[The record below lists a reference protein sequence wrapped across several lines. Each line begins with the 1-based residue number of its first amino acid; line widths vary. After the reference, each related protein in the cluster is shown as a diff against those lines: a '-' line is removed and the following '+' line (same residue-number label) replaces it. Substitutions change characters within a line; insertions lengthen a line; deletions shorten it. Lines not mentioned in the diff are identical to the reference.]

1 MISIYMTERA
11 SRKVRTLLASGPGTA
26 DFGLRIG
33 VDPGGCSGYQ
43 YRLVLAP
50 RADPDEVVVAQDGFD
65 VFVGASAAPLLAGVR
80 IDYVESIASSGF
92 TFDNPNAADS
102 CGCGT
107 SFSATRSAEQSAADA
122 ALHARVEDAMAEI
135 RPYLQGEGGDVT
147 VVGVADGVVSV
158 RLTGAC
164 DGCSSA
170 LGTITSVIERRL
182 KEALPGKEA
191 FPGVERV
198 ALVT

>member
-1 MISIYMTERA
+1 MTERA
-11 SRKVRTLLASGPGTA
+11 SRKVRSLLAAGPGTA
-26 DFGLRIG
+26 AFGLRIG
-33 VDPGGCSGYQ
+33 VDPGGCSGHQ
-43 YRLVLAP
+43 YHLVLAP

-65 VFVGASAAPLLAGVR
+65 VFVGASVAPLLAGVR

-92 TFDNPNAADS
+92 TFDNPNAGA
-102 CGCGT
+102 CGT

-122 ALHARVEDAMAEI
+122 ALRARVEDAMAEI
-135 RPYLQGEGGDVT
+135 RPCLQGEGGDVAM
-147 VVGVADGVVSV
+147 VGVADGVVSV

-164 DGCSSA
+164 GGCSSA

-191 FPGVERV
+191 CSGVERV
-198 ALVT
+198 ALMT